1 MMMGGTGC
9 GVCALPLLYRYV
21 SGYKNRYQNF
31 IRYLRELGDEVSNR
45 FCWRCALKLCR
56 SLLAIKIIMDTKKKH
71 VELVSCLFET
81 WESHAMVSS
90 ETQESKTCRAWQ
102 MEKELLDKI
111 SCTCLLQSIIHV
123 FFSGFAGPGCH
134 YTCRCACRVLRC
146 QGDWFLEVGHLQHR
160 IVIIWCLSFIFAWS
174 L

>member
-1 MMMGGTGC
+1 
-9 GVCALPLLYRYV
+9 
-21 SGYKNRYQNF
+21 
-31 IRYLRELGDEVSNR
+31 
-45 FCWRCALKLCR
+45 
-56 SLLAIKIIMDTKKKH
+56 MDTKKKH